1 MQLSRIH
8 LVQFKNYADQLLE
21 FSPRLNGFVGQN
33 GMGKTN
39 LLDAIYYLCMG
50 KSYFATTDQYIVQ
63 HEQDFFRLVGVFLQE
78 ERKDQVV
85 AKVKP
90 RKSKDLELNGK
101 RYDRLVDH
109 VGRFPVVI
117 VVPDDT
123 QLIHEG
129 SEERR
134 RFLDNTLSQLD
145 GIYLG
150 HLLQYNKVLKQR
162 NALLKQRAG
171 RALPEDLLSVY
182 DQQLAVPAQ
191 YIYERRT
198 AFVEAFVPP
207 FQHAHGAICGGQE
220 TVSLR
225 YRSHLAEKTL
235 PEILAE
241 CREKDRILERT
252 TQGIHRDELVF
263 KLGGHPLKRLGS
275 QGQLKSFVLALKLA
289 QYRFLQAERQL
300 SPILLLDDI
309 FDKLDPERVKQLLAY
324 ILAEDFGQIFLSDT
338 DEQRIRTVLQ
348 QHQSTT
354 PKLFEIKE
362 GKASEIVYL

>member
-1 MQLSRIH
+1 
-8 LVQFKNYADQLLE
+8 
-21 FSPRLNGFVGQN
+21 
-33 GMGKTN
+33 MGKTN

-63 HEQDFFRLVGVFLQE
+63 HEQDFFRLVGIFEHE
-78 ERKDQVV
+78 EKKDQIVV
-85 AKVKP
+85 KVKP
-90 RKSKDLELNGK
+90 RKSKELELNGK

-145 GIYLG
+145 SVYLG

-171 RALPEDLLSVY
+171 RSLPEDLLSVY
-182 DQQLAVPAQ
+182 DQQLAGPAQ
-191 YIYERRT
+191 YIYERRA
-198 AFVEAFVPP
+198 AFVASFIPP
-207 FQHAHGAICGGQE
+207 FQHAHEAICGGQE
-220 TVSLR
+220 KVSLR
-225 YRSHLAEKTL
+225 YRSHLEEKSL

-241 CREKDRILERT
+241 SREKDRVLERT
-252 TQGIHRDELVF
+252 TQGVHRDELVF

-309 FDKLDPERVKQLLAY
+309 FDKLDPQRVEQLLAY

-338 DEQRIRTVLQ
+338 DEQRIRSVLE
-348 QHQSTT
+348 QHQRVR
-354 PKLFEIKE
+354 PKLFAVKE
-362 GKASEIVYL
+362 GKATEIAYLSSHE